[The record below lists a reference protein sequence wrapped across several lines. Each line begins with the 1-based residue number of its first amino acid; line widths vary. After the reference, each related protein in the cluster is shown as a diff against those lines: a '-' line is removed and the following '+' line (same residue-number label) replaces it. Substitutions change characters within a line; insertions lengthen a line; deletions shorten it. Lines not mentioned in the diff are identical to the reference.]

1 MDEIR
6 IRKLMQDVASGAVSA
21 GEAVERLKMLPFEDM
36 DFAKIDHHRS
46 LRRGFPEVVFCAGK
60 TPEQIVAISER
71 IVGHGSNLLAT
82 RCSAEV
88 FAKVAP
94 HVPEAV
100 WHETASLFAVET
112 NKVER
117 KGCVAVVSGG
127 TADIPVAEEAVQTA
141 HYFGCLVE
149 RFNDVG
155 VAGIHRLFSSMD
167 EIRKADVII
176 VVAGMEGALAS
187 VVAGMTDAPIVA
199 VPTSVGYGASFG
211 GVAALLAML
220 NSCAGGVTVVNIDNG
235 FGAAYAAAM
244 ICRKIRE
251 AGKEK
256 A

>member
-6 IRKLMQDVASGAVSA
+6 IKRLMQDVAGGVVSA
-21 GEAVERLKMLPFEDM
+21 GEAVEKLKMLPFEDM
-36 DFAKIDHHRS
+36 DFAKVDHHRS
-46 LRRGFPEVVFCAGK
+46 LRRGFPEVLFCAGK
-60 TPEQIVAISER
+60 TPDQIAAISRR
-71 IVGHGSNLLAT
+71 IVDHGSNLLAT
-82 RCSAEV
+82 KCGAEV
-88 FAKVAP
+88 FSKVAP
-94 HVPEAV
+94 KVPEAI
-100 WHETASLFAVET
+100 WHEEASLFAVET

-117 KGCVAVVSGG
+117 SGSVAVVSGG
-127 TADIPVAEEAVQTA
+127 TADIPVAEEAVCTA
-141 HYFGCLVE
+141 HYLGCLVE

-155 VAGIHRLFSSMD
+155 VAGIHRLFSSME

-187 VVAGMTDAPIVA
+187 VVAGMTDAPIIA

>member
-6 IRKLMQDVASGAVSA
+6 IKKLMQDVANGTVSA

-46 LRRGFPEVVFCAGK
+46 LRRGFPEVVFCEGK

-88 FAKVAP
+88 FEKIAP
-94 HVPEAV
+94 RVPGAV
-100 WHETASLFAVET
+100 WHEAASLFAVET

-117 KGCVAVVSGG
+117 NGCVAVVSAG

>member
-94 HVPEAV
+94 HVPGAE
-100 WHETASLFAVET
+100 WHEEASLFAVET

>member
-6 IRKLMQDVASGAVSA
+6 IRKLMQDVAGGVVSA

-60 TPEQIVAISER
+60 TPEQIVAISGR
-71 IVGHGSNLLAT
+71 ITGHGSNLLAT

-94 HVPEAV
+94 HIPGAE
-100 WHETASLFAVET
+100 WHEAASLFAVET
-112 NKVER
+112 NRVER
-117 KGCVAVVSGG
+117 KGRVAVVSGG

-155 VAGIHRLFSSMD
+155 VAGIHRLFSSME
-167 EIRKADVII
+167 EIRKSDVIV

-187 VVAGMTDAPIVA
+187 VVAGIADSPIVA

>member
-6 IRKLMQDVASGAVSA
+6 IRQLMQDVASGVVSA
-21 GEAVERLKMLPFEDM
+21 GEAVDRLKMLPFEDM
-36 DFAKIDHHRS
+36 DFAKVDHHRS
-46 LRRGFPEVVFCAGK
+46 LRRGFPEVVLCAGK

-94 HVPEAV
+94 RIPGAE
-100 WHETASLFAVET
+100 WHEEASLFAVET
-112 NKVER
+112 NKTER
-117 KGCVAVVSGG
+117 KGNVAVVSGG
-127 TADIPVAEEAVQTA
+127 TADIPVSEEAVWTA

-155 VAGIHRLFSSMD
+155 VAGIHRLFSSME
-167 EIRKADVII
+167 EIRKADVIV